1 MANQNPQPAML
12 SHRFNIT
19 ASAGPPVVP
28 SNGATFTGTILTQQ
42 AYNELIYIYGV
53 QFQALTADGAEVD
66 LGGNPNDADWSIS
79 ITSGPNAVPTNNFS
93 GKYIFN
99 REDKT
104 LAFSSPIVVT
114 HRQPLQVHVERKSN
128 AALSGNLT
136 VIVNLIGELL
146 IMA

>member
-28 SNGATFTGTILTQQ
+28 ASGATFTGTILTQQ

-53 QFQALTADGAEVD
+53 QFQVLTADGAEVD
-66 LGGNPNDADWSIS
+66 LGTNPNDAKWNIS
-79 ITSGPNAVPTNNFS
+79 ITSGPNSVPTNNFS
-93 GKYIFN
+93 GNYIFN

-104 LAFSSPIVVT
+104 LAFSSPIVVS
-114 HRQPLQVHVERKSN
+114 HRQPLQVHVERADTS
-128 AALSGNLT
+128 ALSGDLT

-146 IMA
+146 TMA